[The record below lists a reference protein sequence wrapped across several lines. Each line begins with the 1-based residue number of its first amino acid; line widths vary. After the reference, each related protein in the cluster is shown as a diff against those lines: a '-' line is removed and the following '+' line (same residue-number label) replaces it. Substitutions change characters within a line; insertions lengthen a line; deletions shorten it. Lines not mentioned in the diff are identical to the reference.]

1 MKKIIFVRHAKSS
14 WKNADLSDMERPLNT
29 RGEGDAPKIGDFLK
43 KQGIKAD
50 LIISSPANRAFTTA
64 KIIAEKLNYPQA
76 EILQNQNLYVFTYHI
91 ASIIEIIKTID
102 NKNENVLLFGH
113 NPTFS
118 ALAYYFSNRFTTELP
133 TCAAV
138 CFQFD
143 VENWYDISKENA
155 KYVFHAFPK
164 ML

>member
-1 MKKIIFVRHAKSS
+1 MKTLLFVRHAKSS
-14 WKNADLSDMERPLNT
+14 WKNADLSDMERPLNK
-29 RGEGDAPKIGDFLK
+29 RGERDAPQIGVFLK

-50 LIISSPANRAFTTA
+50 LMISSPANRAFTTA
-64 KIIAEKLNYPQA
+64 KIIADKLNYPQA
-76 EILQNQNLYVFTYHI
+76 EILQHQNLYVFTYHI

-102 NKNENVLLFGH
+102 NKHENVLLFGH

-133 TCAAV
+133 TCAAI

-143 VENWYDISKENA
+143 VESWYDISKENTA
-155 KYVFHAFPK
+155 YLFHVFPK